1 VQALIEAQKN
11 KSRKLADHP
20 FFEVVLYVL
29 IGYDWCKLGEVAMSK
44 GQGFSGMNRRQFLKV
59 GLIGATSTL
68 VGGSALAETVQQY
81 VSAEPFVFPAPVY
94 RTLGRT
100 GMKITVVSFGAMLT
114 PEPEV
119 IKVALDHGVNYVDT
133 ARRYMGGKNEEIV
146 AKALKG
152 RRDKVY
158 LATKVPPAS
167 RSKEDVIRDVET
179 SLKALETDYVDVIQ
193 LHNLTDKERIFI
205 PETREALLKLREQ
218 GKVRFFGVTTHKNQA
233 EVLNALVDDK
243 DRFFDTALVAYNFK
257 SDQDISLAIA
267 RAATANIGIIA
278 MKTQA
283 GGYAT
288 KELGLISPHQ
298 AALKWALQ
306 NKNITAAI
314 PGMRDMAEL
323 KEDIAVMGMPFKY
336 ADERILQRY
345 SAAIRPYYCTLCGH
359 CEETCPRG
367 VEISTINRSLMYA
380 EGYRNPELAKSTYR
394 EVLPAVSASVCLDC
408 SACVAHCVHGL
419 DIAAKMA
426 RARTI
431 LS

>member
-1 VQALIEAQKN
+1 
-11 KSRKLADHP
+11 
-20 FFEVVLYVL
+20 
-29 IGYDWCKLGEVAMSK
+29 MSK
-44 GQGFSGMNRRQFLKV
+44 GKGFSRMNRRQFLKV
-59 GLIGATSTL
+59 GLVGATSTL
-68 VGGSALAETVQQY
+68 VGGSALAEAVQY
-81 VSAEPFVFPAPVY
+81 ATAEPFVFPSPVY

-100 GMKITVVSFGAMLT
+100 GMKITVISFGAMLT
-114 PEPEV
+114 PEAEV

-152 RRDKVY
+152 RRDKIY

-167 RSKEDVIRDVET
+167 RSKEDVIKDVET
-179 SLKALETDYVDVIQ
+179 SLKALETDYIDVIQ
-193 LHNLTDKERIFI
+193 LHNLIDKERIFI
-205 PETREALLKLREQ
+205 PETREALLKLKEQ

-233 EVLNALVDDK
+233 EVVNALVDDK

-257 SDQDISLAIA
+257 SDNDISLAIA
-267 RAATANIGIIA
+267 RAAKANIGIIA
-278 MKTQA
+278 MKTLA

-288 KELGLISPHQ
+288 KELGVISPHQ
-298 AALKWALQ
+298 ASIKWVLQ

-314 PGMRDMAEL
+314 PGMRDMSEL

-345 SAAIRPYYCTLCGH
+345 GAAIKPYYCTLCGQ
-359 CEETCPRG
+359 CEGTCPHG

-380 EGYRNPELAKSTYR
+380 EGYRSSELARSTYR
-394 EVLPAVSASVCLDC
+394 EVLPSASATACLAC
-408 SACVAHCVHGL
+408 SNCVARCVQGL

-426 RARTI
+426 RARK
-431 LS
+431 LLA